1 MATIIFDLDGTIA
14 DSFDYITDFLAH
26 EKNKQTL
33 EPIQKEQLKGMS
45 MLAIARKLDHKW
57 WKMPI
62 LFMRGRRNMER
73 AMHKMRP
80 FDGMPELIRK
90 VHAEGHELFIVSSN
104 SVKNI
109 HKFLHHQN
117 LHTYFLEVYGG
128 VSIFGK
134 SPALRQLFKEQ
145 NIDTKDAIYV
155 GDELRDIQACQS
167 VNLRIIAVSWGFA
180 NKNDLANLKPTALV
194 DSPAE
199 LMSYLEEL

>member
-73 AMHKMRP
+73 SMHKMRP

-145 NIDTKDAIYV
+145 NIDPKDAIYV

-167 VNLRIIAVSWGFA
+167 ANLRIVAVSWGFA

>member
-26 EKNKQTL
+26 EKNKQKL

-145 NIDTKDAIYV
+145 NIDPKDAIYV

-167 VNLRIIAVSWGFA
+167 VHLRIVAVSWGFA

-194 DSPAE
+194 DSPTE

>member
-1 MATIIFDLDGTIA
+1 
-14 DSFDYITDFLAH
+14 
-26 EKNKQTL
+26 
-33 EPIQKEQLKGMS
+33 

-145 NIDTKDAIYV
+145 NIDPKDAIYV

-167 VNLRIIAVSWGFA
+167 VHLRIVAVSWGFA

-194 DSPAE
+194 DSPTE

>member
-145 NIDTKDAIYV
+145 NIDPKDAIYV

-194 DSPAE
+194 DSPTE

>member
-26 EKNKQTL
+26 EKNKQKL

-145 NIDTKDAIYV
+145 NIDPKDAIYV